1 MNTRIIIG
9 ISGASGAI
17 YAVKLIETLFIH
29 KIQIHIVISEIGA
42 KVFAH
47 ELNIRQE
54 DIPGFFPRMHGKGE
68 TGGEV
73 IIHDSNDMFAPI
85 ASGSFPAAAMVII
98 PCSMKTLAAVAAG
111 YTANLLERAAD
122 VTLKERRPLI
132 LVTRETPLSRIHLK
146 NMIAAHDAGAT
157 IMPAS
162 PGFYNHPQS
171 IDDLAAFITG
181 RVLNHLKIDNSCSP
195 AWGETDS
202 LPSISS
208 SRE

>member
-1 MNTRIIIG
+1 MKKRIIVG

-17 YAVKLIETLFIH
+17 YSVKLIETLVTCATQVH
-29 KIQIHIVISEIGA
+29 VVISEIGA

-54 DIPGFFPRMHGKGE
+54 DIPGFFTRMHGKTE
-68 TGGEV
+68 GGI

-111 YTANLLERAAD
+111 YTSNLLERAAD

-132 LVTRETPLSRIHLK
+132 LVTRETPLGRVHLK

-162 PGFYNHPQS
+162 PGFYHHPQS
-171 IDDLAAFITG
+171 IDDLTAFITG
-181 RVLNHLKIDNSCSP
+181 RILNHLKIDNSCSP

-202 LPSISS
+202 SL
-208 SRE
+208 

>member
-1 MNTRIIIG
+1 MNKKIIVG

-17 YAVKLIETLFIH
+17 YAVKLIESLFIL

-54 DIPGFFPRMHGKGE
+54 DIPGFFARIHEKDETEGKY
-68 TGGEV
+68 
-73 IIHDSNDMFAPI
+73 IIHDSTDMFAPI
-85 ASGSFPAAAMVII
+85 ASGSFPATAMVII
-98 PCSMKTLAAVAAG
+98 PCSMKTLAGVTAG
-111 YTANLLERAAD
+111 YTSNLLERAAD

-132 LVTRETPLSRIHLK
+132 LVTRETPLSRVHLK

-162 PGFYNHPQS
+162 PGFYHHPQS

-181 RVLNHLKIDNSCSP
+181 RVLDHLKIDNSCSP
-195 AWGETDS
+195 AWGETDPP
-202 LPSISS
+202 PSFSS